1 MEKLENDLLL
11 ACSVRRHG
19 LENWEMVA
27 AEFSSAIFNRRRYI
41 LDMSATKCK
50 SMYENLKGRFKSIY
64 QIEIEADDDDDE
76 SAFVKLMADKLQKAF
91 IVALKEDVKRQEAS
105 IKKLSLVCYKLE
117 VEERIKLN
125 EEEGDISKKKLLENI
140 NININDHFMIILD
153 VLRSHKHC
161 CLFESRL
168 HSQGKQHYTQQIR
181 QHMDLQIIQNKLEQ
195 DVYSNMEMEFFR
207 DLLLMF
213 NNAIVYYPEE
223 TLQHSTALELK
234 AIVVKEMGKKTL
246 VPCEVVCGL
255 AAAGN
260 TMIKEKLARRKYK
273 TPNKGQDQE
282 GKDDIGSIDSEKFK
296 EIMKEIENS
305 HNEVKKPREQVADAE
320 ALFDLTKT
328 LVASVR
334 SHSADGITPYMFI
347 SSLLGAFGARS
358 AKCEKGLSVNEN
370 TLCWKKIGLAVS
382 PTFRNGRGCCTMIGL
397 MNCEVKQ
404 PRKYTRRPLT
414 KLYLRAQP
422 KELDVNTEEKTDT
435 DKNISTMFQI
445 LRKKKRVK
453 LENLVLNRKSFAQ
466 NVENLFALS
475 FLVKDG
481 RVVIDVDENGSHF
494 LSPRNGPDAKL
505 VKSGEV
511 KYSHFVFRLD
521 FADWELLK
529 NAVPEGEELMPNR
542 DITAS
547 PVFAEANKPNKDISV
562 NPVFTEAN
570 TPVSV
575 NDARRILHITRV
587 KKLSRNR
594 GKVMLEASDVDS
606 SAEIGD
612 ANIGNWSLK
621 RKLL

>member
-64 QIEIEADDDDDE
+64 QIEIEADDDE

-117 VEERIKLN
+117 AEERIKLN
-125 EEEGDISKKKLLENI
+125 EEEGDISKKKLLE

-273 TPNKGQDQE
+273 TPNKGQDQGE
-282 GKDDIGSIDSEKFK
+282 S
-296 EIMKEIENS
+296 
-305 HNEVKKPREQVADAE
+305 
-320 ALFDLTKT
+320 
-328 LVASVR
+328 SVR
-334 SHSADGITPYMFI
+334 
-347 SSLLGAFGARS
+347 RS
-358 AKCEKGLSVNEN
+358 ERVRSKEWELKNDPDYVYYDTRAERRR
-370 TLCWKKIGLAVS
+370 
-382 PTFRNGRGCCTMIGL
+382 RN
-397 MNCEVKQ
+397 
-404 PRKYTRRPLT
+404 
-414 KLYLRAQP
+414 
-422 KELDVNTEEKTDT
+422 
-435 DKNISTMFQI
+435 
-445 LRKKKRVK
+445 KKK
-453 LENLVLNRKSFAQ
+453 
-466 NVENLFALS
+466 
-475 FLVKDG
+475 
-481 RVVIDVDENGSHF
+481 
-494 LSPRNGPDAKL
+494 
-505 VKSGEV
+505 
-511 KYSHFVFRLD
+511 
-521 FADWELLK
+521 
-529 NAVPEGEELMPNR
+529 
-542 DITAS
+542 
-547 PVFAEANKPNKDISV
+547 
-562 NPVFTEAN
+562 
-570 TPVSV
+570 
-575 NDARRILHITRV
+575 
-587 KKLSRNR
+587 
-594 GKVMLEASDVDS
+594 
-606 SAEIGD
+606 
-612 ANIGNWSLK
+612 
-621 RKLL
+621 